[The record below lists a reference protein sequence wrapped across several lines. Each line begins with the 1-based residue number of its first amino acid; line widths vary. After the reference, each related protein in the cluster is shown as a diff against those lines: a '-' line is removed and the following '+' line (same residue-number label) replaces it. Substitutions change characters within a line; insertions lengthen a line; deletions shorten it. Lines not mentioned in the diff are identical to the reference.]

1 MTSDRAR
8 IALALLAV
16 GAGTP
21 LVGIPLAGHGDQQGL
36 LLGLAGLSLLL
47 AAITIERRLLPAAV
61 ACWAVELV
69 LLRSSGETPSWSV
82 SLLAT
87 TLVLVYEAAER
98 RELTPREARVEP
110 GALATVA
117 RGLLATLA
125 LALAASTVVLVAA
138 SAPGRAGPAS
148 GIVGLLAVT
157 LLLAAIAATA
167 HQRRTRTDSAAANLE
182 GERRRSEPGSRA
194 TRA

>member
-1 MTSDRAR
+1 VTSDRAR
-8 IALALLAV
+8 IVLALLAV
-16 GAGTP
+16 GAGAP
-21 LVGIPLAGHGDQQGL
+21 LVVIPLAGKGNQQAL

-69 LLRSSGETPSWSV
+69 LLHTSGETPSWSV
-82 SLLAT
+82 PPLAT

-98 RELTPREARVEP
+98 RELTPRQAHVEP
-110 GALATVA
+110 GAVATLA

-138 SAPGRAGPAS
+138 SAPGRPGPAS

-157 LLLAAIAATA
+157 LLLGAIATTA
-167 HQRRTRTDSAAANLE
+167 HHNRTRRD
-182 GERRRSEPGSRA
+182 RSEMTQDPGPVPA
-194 TRA
+194 TRPRARG

>member
-1 MTSDRAR
+1 MTSERAR
-8 IALALLAV
+8 IVLALLAV
-16 GAGTP
+16 GAGAP
-21 LVGIPLAGHGDQQGL
+21 LVVIPLAGHANQQAL

-69 LLRSSGETPSWSV
+69 LLHTNGEIPSWSV
-82 SLLAT
+82 PPLAT
-87 TLVLVYEAAER
+87 ALVLVHEAAGR
-98 RELTPREARVEP
+98 RELTPREADVEP
-110 GALATVA
+110 RAVATVA

-138 SAPGRAGPAS
+138 SAPGRPGPAS

-157 LLLAAIAATA
+157 LLLGAIATTA
-167 HQRRTRTDSAAANLE
+167 HHN
-182 GERRRSEPGSRA
+182 RSR
-194 TRA
+194 

>member
-8 IALALLAV
+8 IVLALLAV
-16 GAGTP
+16 VAGTP
-21 LVGIPLAGHGDQQGL
+21 LVVIPLAWHGNQQAL
-36 LLGLAGLSLLL
+36 LLGLAGLLLLL
-47 AAITIERRLLPAAV
+47 AAITIERRLLPTAV

-69 LLRSSGETPSWSV
+69 LLHTSGETPSWSV
-82 SLLAT
+82 SPLAT

-98 RELTPREARVEP
+98 RELTPRQARVER
-110 GALATVA
+110 GAVATLA

-138 SAPGRAGPAS
+138 SAPGRPGPAS

-157 LLLAAIAATA
+157 LLLGAIATTA
-167 HQRRTRTDSAAANLE
+167 QHNRTRRD
-182 GERRRSEPGSRA
+182 RSEMTQDPGPVPA
-194 TRA
+194 TRPRARE